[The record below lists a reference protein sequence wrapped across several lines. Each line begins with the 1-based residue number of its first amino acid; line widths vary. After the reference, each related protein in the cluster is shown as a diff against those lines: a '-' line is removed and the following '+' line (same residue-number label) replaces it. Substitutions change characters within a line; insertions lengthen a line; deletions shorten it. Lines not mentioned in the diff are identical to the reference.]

1 MESIIQDL
9 RYALRTLAKNPA
21 FAAVAIFTL
30 ALGIGANTAIFSVV
44 NAVLL
49 TPLPYENEDRL
60 VMIWGDLRARDVQNW
75 PASTP
80 DLLDYRAAQSFDEV
94 ASFFPFQV
102 TLTGEGD
109 PERVNAITVTEN
121 FLPILGARPFL
132 GRLFNAGDTA
142 PVTPNPNDP
151 NAAPP
156 PQAVMLSHGIWQRRF
171 GGDPDIID
179 KSIEMFGTSVNVVG
193 VLSPDLDL
201 LFPAATRVPRQV
213 DVWQAR
219 TIDFES
225 TVRRNVS
232 HLVLASLKQ
241 GVAVGQAQAEM
252 DALGVRNRAEIPLY
266 RDIEHYI
273 QVVSLHADLVQSV
286 RPIVLALFGAV
297 IFVLLIACANVANLL
312 LVRATTRSQEIS
324 VRAALGGS
332 RWRLIRQMLS
342 ESVVLSFVGAGLGLA
357 LAAAGIR
364 VLSILQPADLPRME
378 TVGINGVVLAFT
390 LGTSIVAAIIFGTL
404 PALQASRTNLA
415 TALKT
420 RSDAAGASLHRA
432 LRSGMVV
439 IEVALSLVL
448 LIGAGLMVRSFV
460 ALTRIDPGF
469 NPDNVLTFQAAVPGG
484 ILQGQEG
491 RAAFF
496 RQLRERLAGLPG
508 VTAVGAGRPLPLSGV
523 DLTARYGP
531 EEALTDQ
538 RLFQQATYRVMTEGY
553 FETMQTRLVEGRM
566 FGPAEYTDSLP
577 YILVDD
583 VLARKTFPGESAVGK
598 RLIIRPFPGDPFAV
612 EVIGVV
618 ENQRHMDLSQPGRET
633 YYLSHRFAS
642 NPVNSMTWT
651 VRAAVDP
658 LSLVASVRREVEAIN
673 PNIPLTEVRTLRSY
687 IDTARA
693 PTRFALILIAIFGAS
708 ALILATVGLYGVL
721 AYTVR
726 QRTAEIG
733 IRMAFGAQPG
743 AILGLVVKYGM
754 RLAVVGLGVGLVASF
769 ALTRFLTSLLV
780 DVPATDPLTYG
791 AMALLFLGVAALAS
805 YIPAL
810 RATRV
815 DPMVALREE

>member
-49 TPLPYENEDRL
+49 APLPYENEDRL
-60 VMIWGDLRARDVQNW
+60 VMIWGEARARDLDNW

-94 ASFFPFQV
+94 TSFQPFQL

-109 PERVNAITVTEN
+109 PERVNAIQVTEN

-132 GRLFNAGDTA
+132 GRLFNAEDTA
-142 PVTPNPNDP
+142 PVTANPNDP
-151 NAAPP
+151 NATPP
-156 PQAVMLSHGIWQRRF
+156 PLNVMLSHGIWQRRF
-171 GGDPDIID
+171 GGDPDIVD
-179 KSIEMFGTSVNVVG
+179 KTIEMFGTSVDVVG

-213 DVWQAR
+213 DVWLAR
-219 TIDFES
+219 RINFES

-232 HLVLASLKQ
+232 HMVLARLQ
-241 GVAVGQAQAEM
+241 PGVGVGQAQAEM

-266 RDIEHYI
+266 RDIEHYVH
-273 QVVSLHADLVQSV
+273 VVPLHADLVKSV

-324 VRAALGGS
+324 IRAALGGS

-342 ESVVLSFVGAGLGLA
+342 ESAVLSFVGAGLGLA
-357 LAAAGIR
+357 LAAGGIR
-364 VLSILQPADLPRME
+364 VLSILQPADLPRMD
-378 TVGINGVVLAFT
+378 TVGIDGVVLAFT

-404 PALQASRTNLA
+404 PALTASRTNLA

-420 RSDAAGASLHRA
+420 RTDATGAAAHQM

-439 IEVALSLVL
+439 VEVALSLVL

-460 ALTRIDPGF
+460 ALTRVDPGF

-484 ILQGQEG
+484 VLQGAEG
-491 RAAFF
+491 RSAFF
-496 RQLRERLAGLPG
+496 RQMRERLAGLPG
-508 VTAVGAGRPLPLSGV
+508 VTAVGAGSPLPLSGV
-523 DLTARYGP
+523 DFTARYGP

-538 RLFQQATYRVMTEGY
+538 RLFQQATRRVVTEGY
-553 FETMQTRLVEGRM
+553 FEAMQTRLVEGRL
-566 FGPAEYTDSLP
+566 FGPAEFTDSLP

-583 VLARKTFPGESAVGK
+583 VLAQKTFPNESAVGK
-598 RLIIRPFPGDPFAV
+598 RLIVRPFAGDPFPV

-618 ENQRHMDLSQPGRET
+618 ENQRHEDLSRPGRET
-633 YYLSHRFAS
+633 YYLSHRFA
-642 NPVNSMTWT
+642 NSPTNLRWT
-651 VRAAVDP
+651 VRAAIDP
-658 LSLVASVRREVEAIN
+658 LSLANAVRGEVEAIN
-673 PNIPLTEVRTLRSY
+673 PNIPLTDVRTLRSY
-687 IDTARA
+687 VDTARA

-754 RLAVVGLGVGLVASF
+754 RLAVVGLGVGLAASL

-780 DVPATDPLTYG
+780 DVPATDPLTFG
-791 AMALLFLGVAALAS
+791 AVAVLFLAVAALAS
-805 YIPAL
+805 YLPAL
-810 RATRV
+810 KATRV